1 MKRILA
7 ISDIHGQADAM
18 KCLLKYAN
26 YNPTKDRLFLLG
38 DYIGKGSNSLETL
51 HLVKK
56 YVQNGAVALR
66 GNHEQRVIQECK
78 KGDHLWKWKPFLISL
93 PLWYEDSEYLFV
105 HAGIRP
111 GIPIKKQ
118 KPIDLITIRK
128 PFLNKSIPLKK
139 TIVFGHTPT
148 DRLGVSLGSLWVK
161 KNKIGI
167 DTGAGHGNY
176 LSLADLSNRL
186 QYQVPVG
193 GKEKDHPIKAAF

>member
-1 MKRILA
+1 LKRILA

-18 KCLLKYAN
+18 ERLLAHAK
-26 YNPTKDRLFLLG
+26 YNPKKDRLFLLG
-38 DYIGKGSNSLETL
+38 DYIGKGSNSSVTL
-51 HLVKK
+51 HLVKQ
-56 YVQNGAVALR
+56 YVQDGAVALR
-66 GNHEQRVIQECK
+66 GNHEQRVIKECK
-78 KGDHLWKWKPFLISL
+78 KGDHLWKWKPFLTSL
-93 PLWYEDSEYLFV
+93 PYWYEDSDFLFV

-111 GIPIKKQ
+111 GIPLKKQ

-128 PFLNKSIPLKK
+128 PFLDQSFSFKK

-148 DRLGVSLGSLWVK
+148 DRLGVSRGNLWVN

-167 DTGAGHGNY
+167 DTGAGHGNF

-193 GKEKDHPIKAAF
+193 GKKKIHPKKASF